1 MLSSTS
7 SCLVLRLE
15 RHKLHIRRDANTF
28 LFKFWGR
35 KKEKKRKQKNNDRL
49 CASCNFWLL
58 EFSWVLPLLQA
69 PPQPTCERSEK
80 TDQIFMPEPHQ
91 SHYSSCLHQH
101 VSGPLNKLS
110 TSSQTLLPKAA
121 DEKWTKYVWS
131 FPLVRRS
138 GDAVKALLFFNPKL
152 EGRSIWIGIICWYG
166 VLHTPLI
173 QKSISFFHMHT
184 KWW

>member
-110 TSSQTLLPKAA
+110 TSLQTLLPKAA

-138 GDAVKALLFFNPKL
+138 GDALLFFNPKL